1 MINCETDLSI
11 LIDVNVKK
19 IIDDRLTIRI
29 DKKNEKGEVFTP
41 LKLIFEI
48 LDKIPNH
55 VWYNPNLKWLDP
67 ANGIGNFPIIIYYKL
82 MDCLKDIYIPSNFNG
97 KSLSK
102 HIIEDMLYMVELS
115 LENYVTSK
123 SIFNIIDP
131 DSKPNIY
138 NGSFIDDDD
147 DDEDFENVI
156 NFNINFDIIV
166 GNPPFQYRKKENIKS
181 KVIWDLFII
190 KSMELLNDDGF
201 LVFIN
206 PQGWREYNNR
216 FKEVTNYMKDYN
228 LIYLNMNSY
237 KQKEFNIATAYD
249 YYVLQKNKEYNNTII
264 NDIDNKEY
272 KLNLKLWDLFI
283 PNGEFKL
290 FNNIIE
296 KDCKKRLNLLHS
308 WNKYETR
315 NSNSKNPTSKI
326 KSEEFKYPI
335 VYTTVKKGK
344 KINCIYSNIKEVNH
358 FVPKVIWSNGVGSHP
373 IVDNDGK
380 YGLTQFAYGI
390 IDNVNNLEY
399 IKKAMD
405 SEKFLNL
412 MNYVKYTNNKYNY
425 KIIGLFKKNFYKYF

>member
-11 LIDVNVKK
+11 SIDVNVKK

-115 LENYVTSK
+115 LENYLTSK

-131 DSKPNIY
+131 DSKSNIY
-138 NGSFIDDDD
+138 NGSFIDDD

-216 FKEVTNYMKDYN
+216 FKLVTNYMKDYN
-228 LIYLNMNSY
+228 LIYLNMN
-237 KQKEFNIATAYD
+237 KKNLILQQHMIIM
-249 YYVLQKNKEYNNTII
+249 YY
-264 NDIDNKEY
+264 
-272 KLNLKLWDLFI
+272 
-283 PNGEFKL
+283 
-290 FNNIIE
+290 
-296 KDCKKRLNLLHS
+296 
-308 WNKYETR
+308 
-315 NSNSKNPTSKI
+315 
-326 KSEEFKYPI
+326 
-335 VYTTVKKGK
+335 K
-344 KINCIYSNIKEVNH
+344 KIM
-358 FVPKVIWSNGVGSHP
+358 
-373 IVDNDGK
+373 
-380 YGLTQFAYGI
+380 I
-390 IDNVNNLEY
+390 I
-399 IKKAMD
+399 
-405 SEKFLNL
+405 
-412 MNYVKYTNNKYNY
+412 
-425 KIIGLFKKNFYKYF
+425 IIQL